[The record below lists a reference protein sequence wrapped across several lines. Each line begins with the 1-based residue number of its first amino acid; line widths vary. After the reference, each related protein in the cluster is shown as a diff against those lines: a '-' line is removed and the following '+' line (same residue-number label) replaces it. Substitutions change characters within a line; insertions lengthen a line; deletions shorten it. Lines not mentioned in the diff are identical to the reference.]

1 MPLGHWR
8 LWARLLNYYSS
19 PLESPMDVFLRLRRR
34 QSQRGSPPSTSAV
47 PLPLFGCLY
56 VYDLPPRL
64 TSTTCFSTTCFY
76 GLPLRPVST
85 ACLYGLPLR
94 PASTACLYRLPLR
107 PPPASTSTACLY
119 SLPLRPSFII
129 LLLSSS
135 LSISCS
141 SGTSI
146 FFSFICDLCFPLLHL
161 CFSKLTFLSPSNCA
175 VEGYDL
181 CC

>member
-19 PLESPMDVFLRLRRR
+19 PLESLMDVFLRLRRR
-34 QSQRGSPPSTSAV
+34 QSQRGFPPFTSAV
-47 PLPLFGCLY
+47 LLPLFGCLY
-56 VYDLPPRL
+56 VYDLLLRL
-64 TSTTCFSTTCFY
+64 AS
-76 GLPLRPVST
+76 LQLAST
-85 ACLYGLPLR
+85 ACLYGLPLG

-107 PPPASTSTACLY
+107 PPPASMSTACLY

-129 LLLSSS
+129 LSSS
-135 LSISCS
+135 SSSSSSISCS

-146 FFSFICDLCFPLLHL
+146 PFSFICDLCFLLLHL
-161 CFSKLTFLSPSNCA
+161 CLSKLIFLSPSNCA
-175 VEGYDL
+175 VEGYDY